1 MNSGKIK
8 IITRYFESREIKTL
22 NRLMKI
28 SILFMMVLLMMSAY
42 GFAAEQANPKA
53 PDFTLEDMQGNK
65 VSLSDF
71 KGKIVVVNFW
81 ATWCPPCIEEMPSME
96 KLHQKFK
103 GEDFVLLAV
112 NVEEDSRSIVER
124 FLKKNPFTFPVLLD
138 QDAVVQQLF
147 GAYRFPET
155 IIINR
160 QGEIVTRV
168 VGGRDWMD
176 EGIVSIL
183 AFMVNG

>member
-1 MNSGKIK
+1 MFVIVS
-8 IITRYFESREIKTL
+8 
-22 NRLMKI
+22 
-28 SILFMMVLLMMSAY
+28 LLLCGSSLALQ
-42 GFAAEQANPKA
+42 ENPKA
-53 PDFTLEDMQGNK
+53 PDFTLEDLQGNN

-71 KGKIVVVNFW
+71 KGKIVMVNFW

-96 KLHQKFK
+96 QLSRRFA

-112 NVEEDSRSIVER
+112 NVEENSRAVVEN
-124 FLKKNPFTFPVLLD
+124 FLKKTPYTFPVLLD
-138 QDAVVQQLF
+138 QDARVQQLY

-155 IIINR
+155 VIINR

-176 EGIVSIL
+176 EGILSIL
-183 AFMVNG
+183 DFMVKG